1 MLEGE
6 LMDTVLHACRALMG
20 IAVGANEIIGF
31 TNASGK
37 LAALVTEF
45 EKDGWA
51 QAQLVAVGQISKE

>member
-1 MLEGE
+1 
-6 LMDTVLHACRALMG
+6 MG